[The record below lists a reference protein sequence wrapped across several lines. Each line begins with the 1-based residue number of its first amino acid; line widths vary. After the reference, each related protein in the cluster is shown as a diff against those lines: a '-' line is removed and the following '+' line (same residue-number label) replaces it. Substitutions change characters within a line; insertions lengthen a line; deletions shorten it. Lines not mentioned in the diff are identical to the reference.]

1 MEINNMED
9 GAGKTGQETDRIIAE
24 DEVETPEQGKDRI
37 DEEQTKLLQMLIR
50 RQEKDVMINR
60 ITALAMCML
69 LCILVVVFALLVP
82 RFLRTLSLVDEKME
96 SVSVFVDQAQQSL
109 EEITLLVEDADD
121 VILANEKD
129 LAEAIDH
136 FNNVDFDSL
145 NESINNIR
153 EIIGPLSKVM
163 SLLG

>member
-9 GAGKTGQETDRIIAE
+9 GAGKKGQETDRIIAE